1 MLALTIE
8 ARMGRKSVVVAT
20 LLVHSVKVAM
30 RRHSTKAMAAGG
42 MLSRGVS
49 LLPNHRD
56 KPDSCNTARRD
67 ARLERQEHSRVLLQF
82 SIFSEQLP
90 CKLLSAEKHCQCSQA
105 GLFSR

>member
-82 SIFSEQLP
+82 SIF
-90 CKLLSAEKHCQCSQA
+90 
-105 GLFSR
+105 